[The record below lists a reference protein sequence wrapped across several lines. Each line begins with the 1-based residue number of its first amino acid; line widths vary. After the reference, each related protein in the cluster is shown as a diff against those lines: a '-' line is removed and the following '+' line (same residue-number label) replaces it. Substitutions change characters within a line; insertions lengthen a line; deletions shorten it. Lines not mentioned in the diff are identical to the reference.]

1 MAAAFNRRNSL
12 IRRVLRPL
20 MAAMLLAS
28 RAVAAHADDPGDPPA
43 LTRLDIREDVVRAAT
58 DPDSTGR
65 SLWVTWDRKANR
77 WSNPVYEAPP
87 VLTHADSLGAVR
99 VFDGGLFDKF
109 GGTELPLGDGTV
121 LAKSDT
127 GFAYALGTENLAW
140 PPVTPEDVDE
150 AGGKIR
156 QGLPRDFPEERLYQ
170 LMGQHR
176 LFNEPGPT
184 VRAGDVRWF
193 GLKGGFTGGVG
204 QIGGLLSYDF
214 VQKQWHVARPY
225 LLVDA
230 SVTRLYVRSG
240 EVWVGTARFGENAI
254 EGITGLVLYRPAR
267 NEWRQFSRRNSRI
280 SGDLVWDI
288 AEDSN
293 ALWVTTDR
301 GISRY
306 GWDSKNF
313 SSWYWHKAKAGGW
326 TLTSKPPGELV
337 EELVK

>member
-1 MAAAFNRRNSL
+1 L

-20 MAAMLLAS
+20 LAAMLLAS
-28 RAVAAHADDPGDPPA
+28 QAVAAHAEDPPA
-43 LTRLDIREDVVRAAT
+43 LTRLDIRNDVVRAAT

-77 WSNPVYEAPP
+77 WSAPVPEAPP

-109 GGTELPLGDGTV
+109 GGTVLPLEDGTV

-127 GFAYALGTENLAW
+127 GFAFTLGAEDLAW
-140 PPVTPEDVDE
+140 PSVTPEDVDE

-170 LMGQHR
+170 LLGQHR

-184 VRAGDVRWF
+184 VRAGDTRWF

-214 VQKQWHVARPY
+214 AKKQWDVERPF

-230 SVTRLYVRSG
+230 SVTRLYVRQG
-240 EVWVGTARFGENAI
+240 EVWIGTARFGESAI
-254 EGITGLVLYRPAR
+254 EGITGLILYRPAR
-267 NEWRQFSRRNSRI
+267 DEWRQFSRRNSRI

-306 GWDSKNF
+306 GFDSKNF
-313 SSWYWHKAKAGGW
+313 SSWYWHPTKAGGW

>member
-1 MAAAFNRRNSL
+1 M
-12 IRRVLRPL
+12 IRRDLRPFV
-20 MAAMLLAS
+20 AAMLLALGS
-28 RAVAAHADDPGDPPA
+28 AAARADAPGDPPA
-43 LTRLDIREDVVRAAT
+43 LTRLDIRNDIVRAAT
-58 DPDSTGR
+58 EADSTGR

-77 WSNPVYEAPP
+77 WSAPVVEASP
-87 VLTHADSLGAVR
+87 VLTLADSLAAVR
-99 VFDGGLFDKF
+99 VFSGGLFDKF
-109 GGTELPLGDGTV
+109 GGTELRLEDGTV

-127 GFAYALGTENLAW
+127 GFAYSTATENLGW

-150 AGGKIR
+150 AGSKIR
-156 QGLPRDFPEERLYQ
+156 QGLPRDFPEDRLYELLGQ
-170 LMGQHR
+170 KRLM
-176 LFNEPGPT
+176 NEPGPT

-193 GLKGGFTGGVG
+193 GLKGGFTAGVG
-204 QIGGLLSYDF
+204 QIGGLVSYDF
-214 VQKQWHVARPY
+214 AKKRWDVERPF

-230 SVTRLYVRSG
+230 SVTRVHARKG
-240 EVWVGTARFGENAI
+240 ELWIGTARFGETAI
-254 EGITGLVLYRPAR
+254 EGITGLILYRPSR
-267 NEWRQFSRRNSRI
+267 GEWRQFSRRNSRI

-306 GWDSKNF
+306 GFDSKNW
-313 SSWYWHKAKAGGW
+313 SSWYWHPAKAGGW

>member
-1 MAAAFNRRNSL
+1 L

-20 MAAMLLAS
+20 VAAMILACGT
-28 RAVAAHADDPGDPPA
+28 AAAHADAPGDPPA
-43 LTRLDIREDVVRAAT
+43 LTRLDIKNDVVRAAT
-58 DPDSTGR
+58 DPDSIGR
-65 SLWVTWDRKANR
+65 ALWVTWDRKANR
-77 WSNPVYEAPP
+77 WSEPVAQPAP
-87 VLTHADSLGAVR
+87 VLTRADSLAAVR

-109 GGTELPLGDGTV
+109 GGTELLLEDGTV

-127 GFAYALGTENLAW
+127 GFALSMGTESLGW

-156 QGLPRDFPEERLYQ
+156 QGLPRDFPEDRLYQ
-170 LMGQHR
+170 LLGQHR
-176 LFNEPGPT
+176 LLNEPGPT
-184 VRAGDVRWF
+184 VRAGDIRWF
-193 GLKGGFTGGVG
+193 GLKGGFTAGVG

-214 VQKQWHVARPY
+214 TKKQWNVERPF

-230 SVTRLYVRSG
+230 SVTRVYARNG
-240 EVWVGTARFGENAI
+240 EVWIGTARFGESAI
-254 EGITGLVLYRPAR
+254 EGITGLILYRPSR
-267 NEWRQFSRRNSRI
+267 GEWRQFSRRNSRI

-306 GWDSKNF
+306 GFDSKNW
-313 SSWYWHKAKAGGW
+313 SSWYWHPAKAGAW
-326 TLTSKPPGELV
+326 TLTSKPPGDLV